1 MRIAFIGQKGIPT
14 IYGGIERHVEELAV
28 NLVSRGHDVTV
39 YTRSYYTPATKRSFR
54 GVKLVSLPSLRT
66 KHLDAITHT
75 FFATLHA
82 VRHQN
87 DIIHYHGVG
96 PSLLSF
102 LPKLLGAKAKVV
114 ATFHSID
121 RKHKKWGALA
131 RYFLW
136 LGEWAIVSFPDQT
149 ISVSK
154 TIREYCLTAHK
165 KQTFYIPNGV
175 SQNIARDQ
183 KASMI
188 RRQFGLMADQY
199 ILAVSR
205 LIPHKGLHYLIEA
218 YKRLETN
225 KNLVIVGDAFYT
237 DEYVKK
243 LRELA
248 GKDRRI
254 IFTGFQKGKMLA
266 ELFSNAYLF
275 VLPSEAEGLPI
286 ALLEAASF
294 GRCVLASNIPE
305 NIEVVRANGQVLGY
319 TFRNKDTTDLTRK
332 LRRLIE
338 RPELIKHR
346 GALARKVIDQEFN
359 WQTIARDIERLYAI
373 A

>member
-14 IYGGIERHVEELAV
+14 IYGGVERHVEELAV
-28 NLVSRGHDVTV
+28 NLAHRGHDVTV
-39 YTRSYYTPATKRSFR
+39 YTRSYYTPTTKHSFR
-54 GVKLVSLPSLRT
+54 GVKLVSLWSLKT
-66 KHLDAITHT
+66 KHLDAISHT
-75 FFATLHA
+75 LFATLHA
-82 VRHQN
+82 IRHRY

-102 LPKLLGAKAKVV
+102 LPKALGAKSKVI
-114 ATFHSID
+114 ATFHSVD
-121 RKHKKWGALA
+121 RKHKKWGPIA

-149 ISVSK
+149 ISVSR
-154 TIREYCLTAHK
+154 TIQEYCLLVHK
-165 KQTFYIPNGV
+165 KQTIYIPNGV
-175 SQNIARDQ
+175 SQNLPRNQ
-183 KASMI
+183 KPSMI
-188 RRQFGLMADQY
+188 RRTFGLMADQY

-205 LIPHKGLHYLIEA
+205 LIPHKGIHTLIEA
-218 YKRLETN
+218 FKNLETK

-237 DEYVKK
+237 DSYVKK
-243 LRELA
+243 LQTLA
-248 GKDRRI
+248 GSDQRI

-319 TFRNKDTTDLTRK
+319 TFRNKDTADLSRK
-332 LRRLIE
+332 LRQLIE
-338 RPELIKHR
+338 RPDMIKHR
-346 GALARKVIDQEFN
+346 GALARKVINHEFN
-359 WQTIARDIERLYAI
+359 WQTIARDVEQLYGI